1 MAPVVYVFAVPIPL
15 LPFVLSLVLVPF
27 IGAFAKFIL
36 RLRSQKHGQVT
47 KELKDGLDIVYEGS
61 KAEIDIVAVHGFGAN
76 PNYAWTA
83 DVGSKV
89 RFRWLERL
97 LPKEVPN
104 SRIMTFS
111 FQSNWLLDAP
121 KTRTTLCATALLDAL
136 HNKRQETN
144 STERPIIFMGHSF
157 GGNLIQQAIVNAHLH
172 EGREDITMAT
182 AGVIFFGT
190 PHRGS
195 KDASWGRIIADLG
208 SYSGFNSYDGIIK
221 DLEEEST
228 HQIDLLHSF
237 SVWLRRMSV
246 ETVCFFELKETD
258 YGRKIGL
265 TGIRRKIVVT
275 ETSACIDGY
284 RKVSLD
290 VDHLHLNQFKGSDDA
305 SYKKFQPEIKRMV
318 DGALAKILRRMNPRQ
333 IVYNDEQIR
342 STANSTEKLR
352 CLQALVV
359 VESDVI
365 LENLRRTKGGR
376 VEGTCEWVLIN
387 SQFTEWLNADKSQ
400 LLRLTGGPGIGK
412 TMIATFLVDELK
424 ERAQYSESDLFAF
437 FLCDNKDERQRT
449 ATAVLRSLLVQLLR
463 QRPSF
468 FSYMQPEYEK
478 YGEDKF
484 KGVFCIDF
492 GALWMVFEA
501 ILRDP
506 AERWITIIIDALDEC
521 EEESKSNLVKVLHDF
536 FDPNSRNNKAKSN
549 KGKSN
554 TLVQTV
560 KIIIAH
566 RPEPSI
572 EKGFLHGTQPL
583 KVDTGLINRD
593 LSKFIREKTEK
604 LRDDFDLD
612 SEKADQIRDVLERKA
627 EGTFLWVSLVLGEMD
642 ERDTQGNITGLLDK
656 LPSGLPETY
665 ERILRKIK
673 LAHGNDASFI
683 LRIIFIARRPLK
695 VDELAIIC
703 LLGLGTYDKT
713 TLPTIQ
719 DLNEWRHEYRCCGAF
734 LKVDEENE
742 TIHLVHQS
750 AKDFLEDLS
759 RHDDLAGFYPEASA
773 SNFDMLHVC
782 WKYMSIEKAEKTALS
797 EEVAHEAEIAHE
809 AEMISDEEMILV
821 GKRHDFQGRRWF
833 DYADREWRDHA
844 LTAYPGW
851 VDRPGMEKSILDKLP
866 KFRDHWLLLAAEA
879 GQDAAVEQLLDR
891 GASIE
896 SVTGRARDSPI
907 WVAAIH
913 GHEKVVEVLLNKGA
927 EVDLKDRGA
936 KVDLADASNE
946 TPLICAAKY
955 RDEAIAKLLINSGAN
970 VNAEPKSGLT
980 PLILAAQ
987 TGVEAF
993 SKLLLGSGADVN
1005 YKAGSGLTALSMAT
1019 WHAHGDFARLLVD
1032 HGAGAS
1038 PEEQEWLD
1046 SLSSAAG
1053 RT

>member
-1 MAPVVYVFAVPIPL
+1 
-15 LPFVLSLVLVPF
+15 
-27 IGAFAKFIL
+27 
-36 RLRSQKHGQVT
+36 
-47 KELKDGLDIVYEGS
+47 
-61 KAEIDIVAVHGFGAN
+61 
-76 PNYAWTA
+76 
-83 DVGSKV
+83 
-89 RFRWLERL
+89 
-97 LPKEVPN
+97 
-104 SRIMTFS
+104 
-111 FQSNWLLDAP
+111 
-121 KTRTTLCATALLDAL
+121 
-136 HNKRQETN
+136 
-144 STERPIIFMGHSF
+144 
-157 GGNLIQQAIVNAHLH
+157 VNAHLH
-172 EGREDITMAT
+172 EGRENIAMAT

-195 KDASWGRIIADLG
+195 KDASWGRIIAVLG

-228 HQIDLLHSF
+228 HQVDLLHGF

-265 TGIRRKIVVT
+265 TGIRRKIVVS
-275 ETSACIDGY
+275 ESSACIDGY
-284 RKVSLD
+284 TKVSLD
-290 VDHLHLNQFKGSDDA
+290 VDHLHLNQFKGQDDA
-305 SYKKFQPEIKRMV
+305 SYKKVRPEIKRMV
-318 DGALAKILRRMNPRQ
+318 DGAPAKILRRMNPRQ

-352 CLQALVV
+352 CLQALAV

-365 LENLRRTKGGR
+365 LENLRRTKGDR

-463 QRPSF
+463 QQPSF
-468 FSYMQPEYEK
+468 FDYVQPEYEK
-478 YGEDKF
+478 YGENKF
-484 KGVFCIDF
+484 TSVFCLDF

-506 AERWITIIIDALDEC
+506 AERSITIIIDALDEC
-521 EEESKSNLVKVLHDF
+521 EEESKANLAKVLHDF

-554 TLVQTV
+554 ALVQSV

-583 KVDTGLINRD
+583 KVDSGLINRD
-593 LSKFIREKTEK
+593 LSKFIKEKTKKLQDDLGLDLEK
-604 LRDDFDLD
+604 T
-612 SEKADQIRDVLERKA
+612 DQIRDALERKA

-642 ERDTQGNITGLLDK
+642 ERDTQGSITDLLDK

-683 LRIIFIARRPLK
+683 LRIIFIARRPLR
-695 VDELAIIC
+695 VNELATIC
-703 LLGLGTYDKT
+703 LLGLGTCDET
-713 TLPTIQ
+713 TLLTHR
-719 DLNEWRHEYRCCGAF
+719 DLNRWRREYLCCGAF
-734 LKVDEENE
+734 LKLDEMNH
-742 TIHLVHQS
+742 TVHLVHQS
-750 AKDFLEDLS
+750 AKDFLKGLS
-759 RHDDLAGFYPEASA
+759 KHDDLAGFYPEESA
-773 SNFDMLHVC
+773 SNFDMLQVC
-782 WKYMSIEKAEKTALS
+782 WKYFCINKAEETPLEIEAALN
-797 EEVAHEAEIAHE
+797 EEMAHDAGT
-809 AEMISDEEMILV
+809 ISDEEMVIQQQLDV
-821 GKRHDFQGRRWF
+821 FARSFFFH
-833 DYADREWRDHA
+833 YAAEEWGGHA
-844 LTAYPGW
+844 VAAYPAW
-851 VDRPGMEKSILDKLP
+851 VDRPGMEKTTLDKLP
-866 KFRDHWLLLAAEA
+866 AFRDSWLVSAARA
-879 GQDAAVEQLLDR
+879 GQDAVVEQLLDR

-896 SVTGRARDSPI
+896 SATRRVYDSPI
-907 WVAAIH
+907 WVATIS
-913 GHEKVVEVLLNKGA
+913 GHEKVVEILLNRGA
-927 EVDLKDRGA
+927 EVYLKDYSENLLMVATRTRHEKVIRLLLNRGA
-936 KVDLADASNE
+936 KVDLTDEHNE
-946 TPLICAAKY
+946 TPLIWAA
-955 RDEAIAKLLINSGAN
+955 RVGDEANAKLLLDSGAN
-970 VNAEPKSGLT
+970 VNAEGTPGLT

-987 TGVEAF
+987 TGNEALG
-993 SKLLLGSGADVN
+993 KLLLDSGAEVN
-1005 YKAGSGLTALSMAT
+1005 YKSGSGLTALSMAT
-1019 WHAHGDFARLLVD
+1019 WHTHGDFARLLVD
-1032 HGAGAS
+1032 YGAEAS

-1046 SLSSAAG
+1046 SLSSAAD